1 MLTAVDTLIRFPTQG
16 SLATHRLLCHNGV
29 RTYEEMPEI
38 DPSQMRIATEEELK
52 ALEEARTHQCRRK
65 DCGMIFNS
73 D

>member
-1 MLTAVDTLIRFPTQG
+1 MDTLIRFPTQG

-38 DPSQMRIATEEELK
+38 DPSQMRIATEEEVK

-65 DCGMIFNS
+65 GCGMIFSS